1 MTAASVARARG
12 RSVSI
17 ARPLLQLLD
26 DVGQDC
32 HCPVPKG
39 KSSGVC
45 GVEAMRVTPADYASG
60 RKLL

>member
-1 MTAASVARARG
+1 
-12 RSVSI
+12 VSI
-17 ARPLLQLLD
+17 VRPLLQLLD